1 MKNNIFKLA
10 LTATMCIGM
19 ATFCACEKADEMPPR
34 IDKNA
39 TANRV
44 YKLPDPTSQTNEER
58 DMVDSV
64 KNEYENAIK

>member
-19 ATFCACEKADEMPPR
+19 ATFCACEKTDEMPPR
-34 IDKNA
+34 VDKNA

-44 YKLPDPTSQTNEER
+44 YKLPDPTSLTNEER

-64 KNEYENAIK
+64 KNEYENAVK

>member
-1 MKNNIFKLA
+1 
-10 LTATMCIGM
+10 M

-44 YKLPDPTSQTNEER
+44 YKLPDPTSLTNEER

-64 KNEYENAIK
+64 KNEYENAVK